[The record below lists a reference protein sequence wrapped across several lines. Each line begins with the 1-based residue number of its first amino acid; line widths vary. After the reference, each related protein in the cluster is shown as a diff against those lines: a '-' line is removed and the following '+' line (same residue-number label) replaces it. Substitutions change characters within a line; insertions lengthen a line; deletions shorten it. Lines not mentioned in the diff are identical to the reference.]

1 MQVVHVMRIL
11 EPASKKKCAVCRKR
25 TGGAGDLCGGCAA
38 QFARIYGPKEEEDVG
53 NKGKDQGRKNKI
65 AGAPRALSHDDGRER
80 TLPELLDCLYEVVA
94 GDEHPSAYGLDDREA
109 ADRILRAT
117 GDDGLKVL
125 ARAEVA
131 WLERV
136 AAQKEREDAAAK
148 EDALEEEFVEA
159 QRARVDEAVAAEASA
174 GVPPAPEGEK
184 KPDRIPGWRATP
196 ARVVKAM
203 LDHFKW
209 FDWEAVGV
217 PGVLGAEA
225 LLKNAHAE
233 LLKKE
238 AAAAKKPPKKV
249 AVGVVCRIRER
260 HREAYD
266 GVLEPEEMFK
276 LTVVSLNGKHAR
288 VKTAGGETLVPRTE
302 HLEVDPDAA
311 QPGVVS

>member
-1 MQVVHVMRIL
+1 M
-11 EPASKKKCAVCRKR
+11 
-25 TGGAGDLCGGCAA
+25 
-38 QFARIYGPKEEEDVG
+38 YGPKEDEMAT
-53 NKGKDQGRKNKI
+53 KGKDQGKKNKV
-65 AGAPRALSHDDGRER
+65 AGAPRALSHDGDRER
-80 TLPELLDCLYEVVA
+80 TLAEVLDCLYEVVA

-174 GVPPAPEGEK
+174 GMPPAPEGEK
-184 KPDRIPGWRATP
+184 KTDRIPGWRATP
-196 ARVVKAM
+196 ARVVKSM

-238 AAAAKKPPKKV
+238 AAASRKPPKKV
-249 AVGVVCRIRER
+249 AVGVVCRVRDK
-260 HREAYD
+260 HREAYEGLLD
-266 GVLEPEEMFK
+266 EADEVG
-276 LTVVSLNGKHAR
+276 LTVLGLNGKHAR
-288 VKTAGGETLVPRTE
+288 VKTAGGEVFLPRAE
-302 HLEVDPDAA
+302 HLEVDPNAEQPEAA
-311 QPGVVS
+311 S